1 MCIITLYLSKSMN
14 AKKKIIKVDGWS
26 VSFGYISLTLLRL
39 RIQITAHLWVERQIV
54 VNTHFKKVRWSSALS
69 FSWTLFGRYDDLQ
82 FWVAIEHFS
91 EEICY
96 KFIQSSFQR
105 APNNCSKL
113 WSISFLKI
121 GSYSNLHLSPRFMGS
136 DRSWPDNDSVD
147 FI

>member
-1 MCIITLYLSKSMN
+1 MFKLSYTITASI
-14 AKKKIIKVDGWS
+14 AQKKKSTFLNFSLFCCCCCSSSSSKCVLSPYICQKPWIPKKIYIKVDGWS

-105 APNNCSKL
+105 APNNC
-113 WSISFLKI
+113 
-121 GSYSNLHLSPRFMGS
+121 
-136 DRSWPDNDSVD
+136 
-147 FI
+147 